1 MYPHPILLLSLAL
14 TATASPTP
22 PRPIF
27 TLPPP
32 PSAPLSWFESLAV
45 RPSGLLL
52 ATRGDAPEIWQI
64 DPVTRTGALLVSVAG
79 AFNLTGIAEIPR
91 TPCGPGVGVGR
102 GKGNVEKETYIFAS
116 SHIPA
121 PLEVAPGSAKVWK
134 LMLPS
139 SGPGKAEV
147 SLLAALPE
155 AGFLNGVAAAWG
167 GRVLLGDTLKARIYA
182 MDAETGD
189 VTTLMEGVKGV
200 NGVQVDI
207 VGGWVY
213 WASHAGRTVNR
224 VRVKEE
230 GGGLVVSG
238 EREVVVGGQTV
249 DDFAVDVGRGRVYVA
264 AMGENEV
271 VEVGFGEGGG
281 RRVVAED
288 VSGTGTGFVSVVVLG
303 RGEGDKG
310 VLYVAVGQ
318 DGGGNARVV
327 AVDVGSE

>member
-1 MYPHPILLLSLAL
+1 
-14 TATASPTP
+14 
-22 PRPIF
+22 
-27 TLPPP
+27 
-32 PSAPLSWFESLAV
+32 
-45 RPSGLLL
+45 
-52 ATRGDAPEIWQI
+52 
-64 DPVTRTGALLVSVAG
+64 
-79 AFNLTGIAEIPR
+79 
-91 TPCGPGVGVGR
+91 
-102 GKGNVEKETYIFAS
+102 
-116 SHIPA
+116 
-121 PLEVAPGSAKVWK
+121 
-134 LMLPS
+134 MLPS

-147 SLLAALPE
+147 FLLAALPE

-189 VTTLMEGVKGV
+189 VTALMEGVKGV

-281 RRVVAED
+281 GGGGGCERDGDGVCVCGG
-288 VSGTGTGFVSVVVLG
+288 VGG
-303 RGEGDKG
+303 GEGDKG